1 MPRRSAASL
10 HFPAFTR
17 VERLTP
23 PPELSPDERA
33 LFIDIVS
40 ATPADHFR
48 ASDLPLICSYAR
60 AILLERE
67 AAAHLAAQG
76 HVSIDNKPSAWL
88 GIQTQACKTMLSLAR
103 ALKLTP
109 TARRPSQSR
118 AGKPQPP
125 TSYYDRMRLEQEG
138 DT

>member
-33 LFIDIVS
+33 LFIDIVG
-40 ATPADHFR
+40 AIPADHFR
-48 ASDLPLICSYAR
+48 PRFAADLQLCR

-67 AAAHLAAQG
+67 AAEHLAAQG

-88 GIQTQACKTMLSLAR
+88 GIQPRRQDDAVARPGAEADADRAQAV
-103 ALKLTP
+103 
-109 TARRPSQSR
+109 QSR

-125 TSYYDRMRLEQEG
+125 TSYYDHMRLEQEG

>member
-40 ATPADHFR
+40 ATPAGHFR

-88 GIQTQACKTMLSLAR
+88 GIQGVQDDAVARPGAEADADRAQAVPVTGRKA
-103 ALKLTP
+103 A
-109 TARRPSQSR
+109 A
-118 AGKPQPP
+118 A
-125 TSYYDRMRLEQEG
+125 D
-138 DT
+138 